1 MAKQKVKAHDRP
13 RKGDRVGDYTRS
25 AKSKGSKTK
34 DKTKTTYKKYG
45 DSERV
50 NKAESK
56 AEKVPVGQVQV
67 GVAVKKET
75 DKKVDEA

>member
-1 MAKQKVKAHDRP
+1 MAKQKVREHERP
-13 RKGDRVGDYTRS
+13 RKKDRVKAYERS
-25 AKSKGSKTK
+25 AKSKGSKAK
-34 DKTKTTYKKYG
+34 DKSKTTYKKYG

-56 AEKVPVGQVQV
+56 AETVPIPQAQA
-67 GVAVKKET
+67 GVVVKKEA